1 MCIPRIHVPL
11 NHLQAGILTSKGG
24 KTSHA
29 AVVARGWGKP
39 CICGASDLDVY
50 EAEEVM
56 EVKATGEKFKAGD
69 IISLNGSTG
78 ECIRG
83 ALEMKAPSLGGYL
96 GVILGWCDE
105 QKNVMKVFANADSGG
120 DSAQAAKHGA
130 QGIGLVRT
138 EHMFFSPERLPI
150 VQHWILR
157 DGKEYLS
164 KIENFQRSDFNE
176 IFEAMN
182 AKKVTIRLLDPPLHE
197 FVPHEDQI
205 NDEVAAR
212 LGYDSMHK
220 LKQDIEALHEE
231 NPMLGL
237 RGCRLGIVHEDLTQM
252 QVRAIMHAAA
262 DHLERGGH
270 PHPRIMVPLVGNL
283 KEFESQA
290 LVIKREAE
298 YVRSVRKVDIH
309 YEIGT
314 MIEVPRAAIIS
325 DQIAGLRDKAD
336 GKRLCSFFS
345 YGTNDLTQMTMG
357 ISRDDSSAFIP
368 KYMEAGILNDDPF
381 HSIDEEGVGFL
392 VRKSAIDGKSA
403 NPTLSLSVC
412 GEQGGEPNSIKFFD
426 SIGLDYVSC
435 SPFRVPIARLAVG
448 QVAARRFQKHQ
459 REEKLHDLEFYDAA
473 LLGKVFH
480 YCKLDRMAKLP
491 SWPFGH
497 YRTPARNGRSSA

>member
-1 MCIPRIHVPL
+1 
-11 NHLQAGILTSKGG
+11 
-24 KTSHA
+24 
-29 AVVARGWGKP
+29 
-39 CICGASDLDVY
+39 
-50 EAEEVM
+50 
-56 EVKATGEKFKAGD
+56 
-69 IISLNGSTG
+69 
-78 ECIRG
+78 
-83 ALEMKAPSLGGYL
+83 MKAPSLGGDL

-120 DSAQAAKHGA
+120 DSAQAATHGA

-157 DGKEYLS
+157 DGKEYLN

-176 IFEAMN
+176 IFEAMD

-298 YVRSVRKVDIH
+298 YVRSVRKVDLA

-345 YGTNDLTQMTMG
+345 YGTN
-357 ISRDDSSAFIP
+357 
-368 KYMEAGILNDDPF
+368 
-381 HSIDEEGVGFL
+381 
-392 VRKSAIDGKSA
+392 
-403 NPTLSLSVC
+403 
-412 GEQGGEPNSIKFFD
+412 
-426 SIGLDYVSC
+426 VS
-435 SPFRVPIARLAVG
+435 PR
-448 QVAARRFQKHQ
+448 
-459 REEKLHDLEFYDAA
+459 
-473 LLGKVFH
+473 
-480 YCKLDRMAKLP
+480 
-491 SWPFGH
+491 
-497 YRTPARNGRSSA
+497 